1 MPDQVLVVEDDL
13 ELREMLLDAL
23 RDAGYS
29 STGFARADAV
39 LRALAQGLPADVVLT
54 DLLMPGMQGQEL
66 MARIRRER
74 PELNVLIMTAF
85 GSIDSA
91 IDLVKAGAFDYL
103 TKPLAI
109 DDLLLAVQRALQES
123 EHRREAAAWSRTAT
137 GSILPGFVGASGPM
151 RALYPLIAK
160 AARSPHPV
168 LISGESGTGKELVAR
183 ALHQASG
190 LEAFVTVNCGALPE
204 ALLESELFGHEKGAF
219 TGADRAKDG
228 LFHVADGGTL
238 FLDEIA
244 ELSLT
249 LQPKLL
255 RALEHS
261 EIRRVGSTQ
270 PRTVNVRLLAATNRD
285 LEQEVKLGRFRDDL
299 FWRLNVLTIHVP
311 PLRDRPGDIPL
322 LAEHFLGRAAEEG
335 RIPAR
340 QPGAA
345 ERAGPPFPAPV
356 HHAGGDGA
364 AGGVSVAGQRAR
376 ASQRHPSRGHARREG
391 RDSVGGP
398 SGARSAG
405 RSGDLSRGCGL
416 PPQPHSP
423 RAGAALHHRG
433 APAGR
438 REQVARRGVARPG
451 PEDAVPETGGIS
463 HRGSVADRVAEF
475 LTPAAS

>member
-1 MPDQVLVVEDDL
+1 MSEQVLVVEDDL

-23 RDAGYS
+23 RDAGYV
-29 STGFARADAV
+29 STGFARADAA
-39 LRALAQGLPADVVLT
+39 LQALAHGLPADVVLT

-66 MARIRRER
+66 MARIRNER

-109 DDLLLAVQRALQES
+109 DDLLLAVQRALGES
-123 EHRREAAAWSRTAT
+123 EHRREAAAWSRTAA
-137 GSILPGFVGASGPM
+137 GSILPGFVGASRPM

-311 PLRDRPGDIPL
+311 PLRERPGDIPL

-340 QPGAA
+340 VP
-345 ERAGPPFPAPV
+345 
-356 HHAGGDGA
+356 
-364 AGGVSVAGQRAR
+364 
-376 ASQRHPSRGHARREG
+376 HPSIPRSITLEAMALLASYPWPGNVRELRNAIHRAATLAAR
-391 RDSVGGP
+391 D
-398 SGARSAG
+398 
-405 RSGDLSRGCGL
+405 
-416 PPQPHSP
+416 QI
-423 RAGAALHHRG
+423 
-433 APAGR
+433 
-438 REQVARRGVARPG
+438 G
-451 PEDAVPETGGIS
+451 PEDLPERVQQAGHAIA
-463 HRGSVADRVAEF
+463 HVASASRRNLTLRELERLYIIEVLRQAAGNKSRAAEQLGLDRKTLYRKLEEYRSDDPSLPV
-475 LTPAAS
+475 

>member
-1 MPDQVLVVEDDL
+1 
-13 ELREMLLDAL
+13 MLLDAP
-23 RDAGYS
+23 RDAGDVS
-29 STGFARADAV
+29 PGFSRADTA
-39 LRALAQGLPADVVLT
+39 LQALAQGLPADVVLT

-109 DDLLLAVQRALQES
+109 DDLLLAVERALSES
-123 EHRREAAAWSRTAT
+123 GHRREAAAWSRTAT
-137 GSILPGFVGASGPM
+137 GSILPGFVGASRPM
-151 RALYPLIAK
+151 RALYPIIAK

-168 LISGESGTGKELVAR
+168 LITGESGTGKELVAR

-255 RALEHS
+255 RALEQS

-311 PLRDRPGDIPL
+311 PLRERPGDIPL

-340 QPGAA
+340 LP
-345 ERAGPPFPAPV
+345 
-356 HHAGGDGA
+356 
-364 AGGVSVAGQRAR
+364 
-376 ASQRHPSRGHARREG
+376 
-391 RDSVGGP
+391 GGP
-398 SGARSAG
+398 SGLVNPSAPRSITLEAMALLAAYPWPGNVRELRNAIHRAATLAAMDEIRPEDLPERVQQAGQAIAHVASASRRNLTLRELERLYILEVLRQSAG
-405 RSGDLSRGCGL
+405 NKSRAAELLGLDRKTLYRKLEEYRSDDPS
-416 PPQPHSP
+416 
-423 RAGAALHHRG
+423 
-433 APAGR
+433 
-438 REQVARRGVARPG
+438 
-451 PEDAVPETGGIS
+451 
-463 HRGSVADRVAEF
+463 
-475 LTPAAS
+475 LTV